1 MLLAKS
7 AKEKPD
13 CASRTTPENQNATSH
28 LNLDSVEAL
37 NKLHPIDTD
46 LKPSENTKFK
56 KKFLD
61 RLKKDKMGR
70 IEEAAQGHRYNT
82 LLIFSLETVAILD
95 LPYPRS

>member
-1 MLLAKS
+1 M
-7 AKEKPD
+7 
-13 CASRTTPENQNATSH
+13 TTPENQNATSH

-61 RLKKDKMGR
+61 RLKKEKSGR
-70 IEEAAQGHRYNT
+70 IEGAAEGHRYNT

>member
-1 MLLAKS
+1 M
-7 AKEKPD
+7 
-13 CASRTTPENQNATSH
+13 TTPENQNATSH

-70 IEEAAQGHRYNT
+70 IEGEAQGHRYNGQEE
-82 LLIFSLETVAILD
+82 SGAENAVD
-95 LPYPRS
+95 EEEDDEEENVESRWCH